1 MDRHERFSSLV
12 DRDVAWH
19 GRLVNSYRTAGA
31 QDTNQKGREGLGT
44 AMSLVSVASVKF
56 PPGCSQALCSFHEHR
71 A

>member
-31 QDTNQKGREGLGT
+31 QDTKQKGPRRPGNRNVIGLCG
-44 AMSLVSVASVKF
+44 
-56 PPGCSQALCSFHEHR
+56 ER
-71 A
+71 